1 MVVPMMSV
9 AMVVMAMIIVRMTGV
24 VVVRVIVMPMIVV
37 RMAGVVVVFV
47 AMIVMIMNV
56 ARMVMPRRT
65 RLFVGCSSF
74 SHDRFVLS
82 RLRLGRPRRT
92 NKKHCISTLEFTQPR
107 FSIA

>member
-9 AMVVMAMIIVRMTGV
+9 TMVVMSVIIVRMAGM

-37 RMAGVVVVFV
+37 GMAGMVVVRV

-65 RLFVGCSSF
+65 RLFVGYSSF
-74 SHDRFVLS
+74 SHDRF
-82 RLRLGRPRRT
+82 
-92 NKKHCISTLEFTQPR
+92 
-107 FSIA
+107 A